1 MQNQA
6 KTYGEKKNMPTI
18 EIIVVTLHRQTVR
31 VATALGHR
39 HPKSR
44 AGHRA
49 PPRLCQTVRDGS
61 ALSIVIP
68 SVKRFSTA
76 ADLFDKPISLT
87 SKNLSSDFR
96 NTQGG
101 IYTIFLKS
109 SFAVASLLVRYVN
122 EEKAQKERSYKA
134 PTYMCH
140 VSHVLHEFGKLKLVF
155 INTNYHELTM
165 NG

>member
-1 MQNQA
+1 
-6 KTYGEKKNMPTI
+6 MPTI

-87 SKNLSSDFR
+87 RAISGKHIL
-96 NTQGG
+96 
-101 IYTIFLKS
+101 
-109 SFAVASLLVRYVN
+109 YVD
-122 EEKAQKERSYKA
+122 A
-134 PTYMCH
+134 
-140 VSHVLHEFGKLKLVF
+140 L
-155 INTNYHELTM
+155 
-165 NG
+165 

>member
-96 NTQGG
+96 KTH
-101 IYTIFLKS
+101 TLFLKS
-109 SFAVASLLVRYVN
+109 SFAVASSLVRYVN
-122 EEKAQKERSYKA
+122 EEKAQKERGYKA
-134 PTYMCH
+134 PTYNIYNIKQKQH
-140 VSHVLHEFGKLKLVF
+140 GKS
-155 INTNYHELTM
+155 NPQP
-165 NG
+165 

>member
-96 NTQGG
+96 KTHFGEVP
-101 IYTIFLKS
+101 S
-109 SFAVASLLVRYVN
+109 WVRCRFAVSSLPEADKGRTF
-122 EEKAQKERSYKA
+122 KGATKGR
-134 PTYMCH
+134 
-140 VSHVLHEFGKLKLVF
+140 
-155 INTNYHELTM
+155 
-165 NG
+165 

>member
-18 EIIVVTLHRQTVR
+18 EKIVVTLHRQTVR

-96 NTQGG
+96 KTHSTLPSP
-101 IYTIFLKS
+101 YLRST
-109 SFAVASLLVRYVN
+109 FAVASLYLRFYR
-122 EEKAQKERSYKA
+122 A
-134 PTYMCH
+134 
-140 VSHVLHEFGKLKLVF
+140 KLSVPKTGIHTLQPYPSVCRMKQDWM
-155 INTNYHELTM
+155 L
-165 NG
+165 